1 MATLYVTEYATG
13 GFAQVGGA
21 VVQTAH
27 EPPLAEQ
34 TVSIGGS
41 SAASS
46 AFNAATT
53 LVRLHADAICSIL
66 FGTSPTAAAAKQRF
80 AANQTEYKTV
90 PRGQSYKVAV
100 ITNS

>member
-1 MATLYVTEYATG
+1 MATLYVAEYATG

-21 VVQTAH
+21 VVQTSH

-34 TVSIGGS
+34 TVAIGGS
-41 SAASS
+41 SAQSS
-46 AFNAATT
+46 AFNAQTT
-53 LVRLHADAICSIL
+53 LIRLHCDAICSVL
-66 FGTSPTAAAAKQRF
+66 FGTNPTAAAINQRY

-100 ITNS
+100 IQNT

>member
-1 MATLYVTEYATG
+1 MATLYVAEYATG

-21 VVQTAH
+21 VVQTSH

-34 TVSIGGS
+34 TVAIGGS

-53 LVRLHADAICSIL
+53 LVRLHCDAICSVL
-66 FGTSPTAAAAKQRF
+66 FGANPTAATTNQRL

-90 PRGQSYKVAV
+90 PRGQAYKVAV